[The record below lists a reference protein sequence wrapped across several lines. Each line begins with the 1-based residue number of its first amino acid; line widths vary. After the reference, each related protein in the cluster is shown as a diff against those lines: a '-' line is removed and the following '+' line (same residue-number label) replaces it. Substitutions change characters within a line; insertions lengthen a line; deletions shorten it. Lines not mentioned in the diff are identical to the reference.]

1 MVCLGNIC
9 RSPLTQG
16 ILYSKI
22 KKNSFIDSARTASYH
37 IGRSPDPRSILAAK
51 KKGIDI
57 SNYKAR
63 KLIKED
69 FKKFDFIYVMDNSNF
84 ENATSMADSKEERDK
99 VSLIHPLK
107 KEVPDPYYGEKKDFK
122 VRYSILENACNNIV
136 LDLNL

>member
-9 RSPLTQG
+9 RSPLAKG
-16 ILYSKI
+16 ILHSKI
-22 KKNSFIDSARTASYH
+22 KKNAFIDSAGTASYN
-37 IGRSPDPRSILAAK
+37 IGRSPDPRSILVA

-57 SNYKAR
+57 SNYKSR

-84 ENATSMADSKEERDK
+84 ENATSMADSKEDRDK

-107 KEVPDPYYGEKKDFK
+107 K
-122 VRYSILENACNNIV
+122 
-136 LDLNL
+136 